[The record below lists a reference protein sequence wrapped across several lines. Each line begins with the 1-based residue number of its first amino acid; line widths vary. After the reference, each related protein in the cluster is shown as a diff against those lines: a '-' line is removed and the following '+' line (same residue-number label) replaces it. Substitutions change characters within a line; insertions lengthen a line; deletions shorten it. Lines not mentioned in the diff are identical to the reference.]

1 MLPRI
6 TFRRTSFLFA
16 LPIVASLLLTVPA
29 LAKRSDV
36 VIMKNGDRL
45 TGEVKKLESGV
56 LYIDMPYVS
65 GAIGL
70 DWSQVDKVESTASFQ
85 VVLSDGRRMSGT
97 FEKKAAPEQP
107 KADVSV
113 RSQKEEIRVSA
124 DQVVKLESVKESFW
138 RQLKG
143 SIDFGYDFTSGN
155 NQTAL
160 TSDASATYTAIRWAA
175 NASYNTSFSGQSG
188 GSQTNL
194 LDFQGVGE
202 RFLNKN
208 SFLLGLSDFLHSSQQ
223 DLNLRTTLGGGY
235 GRYWIRTNQNVLR
248 WIAGTVYTHEDFVG
262 HTSDENIE
270 GLLGLQYQLF
280 HFDRYNLQSQLLVY
294 PGLSDYGRI
303 RTTTKNTFTVK
314 LVNNFHT
321 ELSFWDNFDSR
332 PPVTSKRNELGIS
345 SSLGWTF

>member
-1 MLPRI
+1 MRIVPR
-6 TFRRTSFLFA
+6 RSVGR
-16 LPIVASLLLTVPA
+16 VGLLVLGTLLVSVPA
-29 LAKRSDV
+29 LAKRNDV

-45 TGEVKKLESGV
+45 TGEVKKLESGL

-65 GAIGL
+65 GSIGL
-70 DWSQVDKVESTASFQ
+70 DWSQVAKVESTASFQ

-97 FEKKAAPEQP
+97 FEKESAPEQP
-107 KADVSV
+107 REDVSV
-113 RSQKEEIRVSA
+113 RNNNAEIRTSS

-160 TSDASATYTAIRWAA
+160 SSDASATYTATMWAA
-175 NASYNTSFSGQSG
+175 NVSYNASFSGQSG

-235 GRYWIRTNQNVLR
+235 GRYWVRTNQNVLR

-262 HTSDENIE
+262 HPSDENIE

>member
-1 MLPRI
+1 MRI
-6 TFRRTSFLFA
+6 ILSRSLARPVLLA
-16 LPIVASLLLTVPA
+16 LGTLLVSLPA
-29 LAKRSDV
+29 LAKRNDV

-45 TGEVKKLESGV
+45 SGEVKKLEAGV

-65 GAIGL
+65 GSVGV
-70 DWSQVDKVESTASFQ
+70 DWSQVEKVQSAVSFQ

-97 FEKKAAPEQP
+97 FEKKSSPEQP
-107 KADVSV
+107 KADVSI
-113 RSQKEEIRVSA
+113 RGQNAEIVTSS
-124 DQVVKLESVKESFW
+124 DQVVKLESEKESFW

-160 TSDASATYTAIRWAA
+160 TSDGSVTYTRTMWSATT
-175 NASYNTSFSGQSG
+175 SYNAQFSGQSG
-188 GSQTNL
+188 GSQSNL
-194 LDFQGVGE
+194 LDFQTAGE
-202 RFLNKN
+202 RYLNKN
-208 SFLLGLSDFLHSSQQ
+208 SFVLGLGDFLHSSQQ
-223 DLNLRTTLGGGY
+223 ELNLRTTLGGGY
-235 GRYWIRTNQNVLR
+235 GRFWIRTNQNVLR
-248 WIAGTVYTHEDFVG
+248 WITGTVYTHEDFVG
-262 HTSDENIE
+262 HPSDENIE

-280 HFDRYNLQSQLLVY
+280 HFDRYNLQSQVLVF
-294 PGLSDYGRI
+294 PGLSDYGRVRI
-303 RTTTKNTFTVK
+303 TTKNAFTVK

>member
-1 MLPRI
+1 MLSRI
-6 TFRRTSFLFA
+6 TFRRTSFRFA
-16 LPIVASLLLTVPA
+16 LPIVASLLLNLPA
-29 LAKRSDV
+29 LAKGSDV

-65 GAIGL
+65 GSIGL

-97 FEKKAAPEQP
+97 FEKESAPEQP
-107 KADVSV
+107 REDVSV
-113 RSQKEEIRVSA
+113 RNNNAEIRTSS

-160 TSDASATYTAIRWAA
+160 TSDGSATYTRTAWSATT
-175 NASYNTSFSGQSG
+175 SYNAQFSGQSG
-188 GSQTNL
+188 GSQSNL
-194 LDFQGVGE
+194 LDFQTAGE
-202 RFLNKN
+202 RYLNKN
-208 SFLLGLSDFLHSSQQ
+208 SFVLGLGDFLHSSQQ
-223 DLNLRTTLGGGY
+223 ELNLRTTLGGGY
-235 GRYWIRTNQNVLR
+235 GRFWLRTNQNVLR

-262 HTSDENIE
+262 HSSDENIE

-280 HFDRYNLQSQLLVY
+280 RFDRYNLQSQLLGY

-303 RTTTKNTFTVK
+303 RITTKNTFTVK